1 MTEDE
6 LFKVALDALTEL
18 QESMDQHHGHA
29 VGVVPISRWEDLT
42 ATVRECIED
51 VTTTPDT
58 QTHVLR
64 RTEPPRASQ
73 GHLEIPA

>member
-29 VGVVPISRWEDLT
+29 VGVVPISRWEDLA

-51 VTTTPDT
+51 MTTAPT
-58 QTHVLR
+58 
-64 RTEPPRASQ
+64 TERSA
-73 GHLEIPA
+73 A